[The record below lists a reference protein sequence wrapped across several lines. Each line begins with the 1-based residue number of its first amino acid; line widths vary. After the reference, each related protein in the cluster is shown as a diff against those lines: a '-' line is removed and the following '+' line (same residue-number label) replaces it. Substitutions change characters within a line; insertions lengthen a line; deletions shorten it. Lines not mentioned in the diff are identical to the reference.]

1 MTPGQD
7 FLTSRSALRVDPP
20 STRSRSP
27 MSGNRAGEDRGREF
41 GAQTLTFPSAGPV
54 HSGTAH
60 SSPTKATGD
69 FFEDELRVAR
79 V

>member
-1 MTPGQD
+1 
-7 FLTSRSALRVDPP
+7 
-20 STRSRSP
+20 